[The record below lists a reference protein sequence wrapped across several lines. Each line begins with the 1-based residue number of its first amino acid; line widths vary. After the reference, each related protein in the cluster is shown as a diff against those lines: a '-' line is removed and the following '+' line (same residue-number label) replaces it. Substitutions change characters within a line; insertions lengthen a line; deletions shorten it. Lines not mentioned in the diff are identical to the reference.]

1 MVEDR
6 LQWWAVVNTAMN
18 LLISQKGFFFFLL
31 SEGQLAAE

>member
-18 LLISQKGFFFFLL
+18 LLISQKGFFFLL